1 MFGRLARVMYR
12 RRRAVLGI
20 WLVILIA
27 AAALASQV
35 GSVLGP
41 AEFVAAG
48 SDSAKAGADGY

>member
-1 MFGRLARVMYR
+1 MYR